1 MSPNKLRVAILGAGL
16 IAPNHAA
23 GFQEVP
29 DLAQVVAVCDIH
41 RENAENLAA
50 LFDAH
55 FCTDYREVLANPEID
70 LVDVLLPHHLHY
82 QVAMEVIAAKKH
94 LLLEKPVAVTYQQSM
109 EIYEAAKKARIHFGV
124 AENTRYI
131 QAYVETEKILKAGKL
146 GDITLVR
153 TFLPANERVRLSSG
167 DFWGKKLSQGGGTL
181 IDSGAHTFYLL
192 KWLFGEVKELVA
204 FTSQLYKVDSEVEDN
219 ADVRG
224 KLACGA
230 DFLSSFTFTAEVPHS
245 ERLEVYG
252 TTGSLIV
259 DQMVNPPVKFYTE
272 PVDFDGTPVEG
283 PEYDPLGWH
292 YFSIVEE
299 VKDFVRTVVE
309 DRLPTVDPLD
319 CCYAVKVIEKAY
331 ESARNGN
338 IKVSLRG
345 RSLPEAIS

>member
-1 MSPNKLRVAILGAGL
+1 MSPKKLKVAILGAGL

-29 DLAQVVAVCDIH
+29 DLAQVVAVCDIN
-41 RENAENLAA
+41 RESAENLAT
-50 LFDAH
+50 LFDARV
-55 FCTDYREVLANPEID
+55 CTDYRELLANPEID
-70 LVDVLLPHHLHY
+70 LVDVLLPHNLHY
-82 QVAMEVIAAKKH
+82 PVAMEVISAKKH
-94 LLLEKPVAVTYQQSM
+94 LLLEKPVAVTYKQSM
-109 EIYEAAKKARIHFGV
+109 KIYEAAKKAGIHFGV
-124 AENTRYI
+124 AENTRFI
-131 QAYVETEKILKAGKL
+131 RAYVETEKIIKAGKL

-153 TFLPANERVRLSSG
+153 TFLPANERVRLSSN
-167 DFWGKKLSQGGGTL
+167 DFWGKKAGFGGGAL
-181 IDSGAHTFYLL
+181 IDSGPHTFYLL
-192 KWLFGEVKELVA
+192 KWLFGEVRELVA

-230 DFLSSFTFTAEVPHS
+230 DFLSSFTFTAEIPHS

-259 DQMVNPPVKFYTE
+259 DQLVNPPVKFYAE
-272 PVDFDGTPVEG
+272 PVDFDGIPLKG

-309 DRLPTVDPLD
+309 DRPPTVNPLD

-338 IKVSLRG
+338 KLIQV
-345 RSLPEAIS
+345 

>member
-1 MSPNKLRVAILGAGL
+1 MMPRNKLRVAILGAGL

-29 DLAQVVAVCDIH
+29 EQAKVVAVCDIN

-50 LFDAH
+50 LFDAKIYS
-55 FCTDYREVLANPEID
+55 DYRELIADPQVD

-82 QVAMEVIAAKKH
+82 AAAMAVIQAKKH
-94 LLLEKPVAVTYQQSM
+94 LLLEKPVAVTYKQSL
-109 EIYEAAKKARIHFGV
+109 EIYEAAQKAGIHFGV

-131 QAYVETEKILKAGKL
+131 RAYVEAEKMIRAGKL
-146 GDITLVR
+146 GEITLAR
-153 TFLPANERVRLSSG
+153 TFLPANERIRLSSA
-167 DFWGKKLSQGGGTL
+167 DFWGKKSGCGGGTL
-181 IDSGAHTFYLL
+181 IDSGPHTFYLL
-192 KWLFGEVKELVA
+192 KWLFGEVRELAA
-204 FTSQLYKVDSEVEDN
+204 FTSQIYKVDSEVEDN

-224 KLACGA
+224 RLANGA
-230 DFLSSFTFTAEVPHS
+230 DFLCSFTFTAEIPHS

-252 TTGSLIV
+252 TTGSLII
-259 DQMVNPPVKFYTE
+259 DQLANPPVKFYAE
-272 PVDFDGTPVEG
+272 PTDFDGTPVEG

-299 VKDFVRTVVE
+299 VKDFVRTVIE
-309 DRLPTVDPLD
+309 DKPPTVDPLD

-338 IKVSLRG
+338 KLVQI
-345 RSLPEAIS
+345 

>member
-1 MSPNKLRVAILGAGL
+1 MTNEHLRVAILGAGL

-29 DLAQVVAVCDIH
+29 DLAQVVAVCDTN
-41 RENAENLAA
+41 RENAENLAS
-50 LFDAH
+50 LFDARVV
-55 FCTDYREVLANPEID
+55 TDYHDLLADPEID
-70 LVDVLLPHHLHY
+70 LIDVLLPHHLHY
-82 QVAMEVIAAKKH
+82 PVAMDIIAAKKH

-109 EIYEAAKKARIHFGV
+109 EIYEAAKKAGVYFGV

-131 QAYVETEKILKAGKL
+131 RAYVEAKEMIRSGRL
-146 GDITLVR
+146 GEITLVR
-153 TFLPANERVRLSSG
+153 TFLPANERMRLSSD

-181 IDSGAHTFYLL
+181 IDSGPHTFYLL

-204 FTSQLYKVDSEVEDN
+204 FTSQLYHVESEVEDN

-259 DQMVNPPVKFYTE
+259 DQLVNPPVRFYAE
-272 PVDFDGTPVEG
+272 PTDFDGSPVEG
-283 PEYDPLGWH
+283 PEYDPMGWH
-292 YFSIVEE
+292 YFSFIEE
-299 VKDFVRTVVE
+299 IKDFVQTIVE
-309 DRLPTVDPLD
+309 NRPPTVDPLD
-319 CCYAVKVIEKAY
+319 CCYAVKVIERAY
-331 ESARNGN
+331 ESVKSGN
-338 IKVSLRG
+338 RLITL
-345 RSLPEAIS
+345 

>member
-1 MSPNKLRVAILGAGL
+1 MMPRNILRVAIFGAGL

-55 FCTDYREVLANPEID
+55 VCTDYREVLADPEID

-82 QVAMEVIAAKKH
+82 PVAMDVIAAKKH

-109 EIYEAAKKARIHFGV
+109 EIYKAAKKAKIHFGV

-131 QAYVETEKILKAGKL
+131 RAYVEAEKIIKAGKL

-153 TFLPANERVRLSSG
+153 TFLPANERMRLSRD
-167 DFWGKKLSQGGGTL
+167 DFWGKKAGFGGGAL
-181 IDSGAHTFYLL
+181 IDSGEHTFYLL
-192 KWLFGEVKELVA
+192 KWLFGDVKELVA
-204 FTSQLYKVDSEVEDN
+204 FTSQLYHVDSEVEDN

-259 DQMVNPPVKFYTE
+259 DQLANPPMKFYAE

-283 PEYDPLGWH
+283 PEYNPLGWH

-309 DRLPTVDPLD
+309 DRPPTVNPLD

-331 ESARNGN
+331 ESVRNGN
-338 IKVSLRG
+338 KMIQV
-345 RSLPEAIS
+345 